1 MGKLSNYQCYR
12 HLLDSLK
19 RTNESVDDCSAT
31 NKFQILCNHP
41 ASSRVYQY
49 KAFEAIMAAKPQRQR
64 GHITSQYQGEWP
76 RLPCRV
82 HPNWWPLC
90 PSNSLRQTVSAQRNK
105 DGLLGASNLCQYNT
119 LAIRAGNFAFFGCC
133 GYLIS
138 SFPRGFENN
147 LRIYAKTTACM
158 LIGGNR

>member
-82 HPNWWPLC
+82 HPN
-90 PSNSLRQTVSAQRNK
+90 
-105 DGLLGASNLCQYNT
+105 
-119 LAIRAGNFAFFGCC
+119 
-133 GYLIS
+133 
-138 SFPRGFENN
+138 
-147 LRIYAKTTACM
+147 
-158 LIGGNR
+158 